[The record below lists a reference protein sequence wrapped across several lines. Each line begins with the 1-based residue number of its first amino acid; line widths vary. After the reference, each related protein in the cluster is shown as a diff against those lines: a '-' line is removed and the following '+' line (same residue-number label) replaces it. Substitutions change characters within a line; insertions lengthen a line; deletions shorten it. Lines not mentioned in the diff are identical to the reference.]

1 MWLSLLNMLQTFA
14 VPFLRSTSSYMLS
27 FNHPTSQPSDKR
39 SQKLGRIDE
48 RSSWHICI
56 SLGLVSLISR
66 LLALPLV
73 ITVCGLFVVR
83 VILAYVVVLGAACCN
98 GV

>member
-48 RSSWHICI
+48 RSSWHIRVG
-56 SLGLVSLISR
+56 LGLVSLGSG
-66 LLALPLV
+66 LLARSLGGLV
-73 ITVCGLFVVR
+73 DVLI
-83 VILAYVVVLGAACCN
+83 VVLMIILVC
-98 GV
+98 VLVL

>member
-27 FNHPTSQPSDKR
+27 FNHPASQPSDKR

-48 RSSWHICI
+48 RSSWHIRVG
-56 SLGLVSLISR
+56 LALVSLISG
-66 LLALPLV
+66 LLARSLGGLV
-73 ITVCGLFVVR
+73 DVLI
-83 VILAYVVVLGAACCN
+83 VVLMIILVC
-98 GV
+98 VLVL